1 MIKWRGQDEQPGI
14 MAEFATETALQHAV
28 VRLQALGYVGI
39 EIYSPYPVEGA
50 TGLLGQRRPL
60 LTWIVFWF
68 GMTGVVLA
76 FLTQWYTNQLN
87 YPINVGGRP
96 LFSFPAWV
104 PIIFEM
110 GVLAAGFTAFLGL
123 FVATGLPRLWYPIF
137 EVPGF
142 ESATVDGFWLSID
155 RRDPRFDPVGTR
167 FDLEGLE
174 PLRVRVVEI
183 EEEREEEAGEG
194 VIVE

>member
-1 MIKWRGQDEQPGI
+1 MIRSRVQDEQPGI
-14 MAEFATETALQHAV
+14 MAEFASETALQHAV
-28 VRLQALGYVGI
+28 VRLQALGYEGV

-50 TGLLGQRRPL
+50 TGLMGQRRPL

-68 GMTGVVLA
+68 GMAGAVAA
-76 FLTQWYTNQLN
+76 FLVQWFVNAVD

-96 LFSFPAWV
+96 LFSLPAWV

-110 GVLAAGFTAFLGL
+110 GVLAAGFTAFFGL
-123 FVATGLPRLWYPIF
+123 LVATGLPRLWYPTF

-142 ESATVDGFWLSID
+142 ESATVDGFWLSVD

-167 FDLEGLE
+167 YDLEGLD
-174 PLRVRVVEI
+174 PLRIQAVDIVR
-183 EEEREEEAGEG
+183 EREEEEGEG